1 MYPAS
6 FVFEVSSTAYIAL
19 ICVNLFVGMN
29 TTIATFVLEFFDD
42 DPVSTCMFMYI
53 AVFPYVQSNELLQL
67 GPRNCID

>member
-42 DPVSTCMFMYI
+42 DPVSTMFTYVMEKSC
-53 AVFPYVQSNELLQL
+53 AVGRTEPSRKLYYVD
-67 GPRNCID
+67 CI